1 MSTTVPQQL
10 IDPALLATI
19 QDLLGRVATL
29 EDVQQVPGPTPS
41 PAPAPSPSPAPAPA
55 PTPTITPYLDT
66 VTMAAAKLT
75 AAQAAAGGYRAAFW
89 TKVGTELGANPKL
102 KVISDGTKVYEGA
115 FVGTLAPTG
124 ASLTLP
130 TTTGASSTNTA
141 TAIASH
147 NCTLLIE
154 KAADAT
160 RVLMLSY
167 GRTGKDANAN
177 ADLDGS
183 KQIELSLTVDLDPA
197 LDVVP
202 GESIPE
208 SDAGTLVY
216 VVPSKN
222 LVDAATYDALSQ
234 VSTFPN
240 PSFSTLTEPGVIGAG
255 NQFTFSRVTD
265 PADPSKKAFRHFLA
279 PNFPVWAPS
288 YVAAGNL
295 APTWRSE
302 IAIGTEA
309 HSPANG
315 GGAVI
320 IGIRRMFG
328 ADLVSG
334 VGGSIFD
341 AHAPDGDQNIG
352 PGPLSLL
359 VGNGNMRLYRGYNTT
374 LDGST
379 SNGKVLDWYD
389 RSFVAGIWYDIIFEA
404 KFSWNAAD
412 SPYLRMHIAADNGP
426 VSKVYDSSSPV
437 QPGAAAN
444 LMGYRHSGSFSTG
457 YKLKSG
463 MYAFDPFTGTMT
475 TYGKGILCWLTATG
489 AAKTVAGMLASLRAQ

>member
-1 MSTTVPQQL
+1 MPTTVPQQL
-10 IDPALLATI
+10 IDPVLLAQI
-19 QDLLGRVATL
+19 QDLLGRVAVL
-29 EDVQQVPGPTPS
+29 EDVSQTPGPTPA
-41 PAPAPSPSPAPAPA
+41 PAPAPSPTPAPA
-55 PTPTITPYLDT
+55 PTVVTPYLDT
-66 VTMAAAKLT
+66 TTMAAAKLA

-89 TKVGTELGANPKL
+89 TKVGTELGANPKC
-102 KVISDGTKVYEGA
+102 KVISDGTKVYEAA

-141 TAIASH
+141 TTIASH

-160 RVLMLSY
+160 RVLMLSL
-167 GRTGKDANAN
+167 GRSGKDANAN
-177 ADLDGS
+177 ADLDGT
-183 KQIELSLTVDLDPA
+183 KQLEFALTVDLDPA

-222 LVDAATYDALSQ
+222 LIEAADYDALSQ

-255 NQFTFSRVTD
+255 NQYTFSRVTD

-288 YVAAGNL
+288 YVASGAL
-295 APTWRSE
+295 DPTWRSE

-328 ADLVSG
+328 ADLVA
-334 VGGSIFD
+334 GGSASIFD

-359 VGNGNMRLYRGYNTT
+359 VGSGNMRLYRAYNTT
-374 LDGST
+374 LDGSS
-379 SNGKVLDWYD
+379 SNGKVLDWFDYTY
-389 RSFVAGIWYDIIFEA
+389 VAGVWYDIIFEV
-404 KFSWNAAD
+404 KFDWNVSN
-412 SPYLRMHIAADNGP
+412 SPYLRMHVAVDGGP
-426 VSKVYDSSSPV
+426 VTKVYDSASPV

-444 LMGYRHSGSFSTG
+444 LIGYRHSGSFSTG

-463 MYAFDPFTGTMT
+463 LYAFYSFTGTMT
-475 TYGKGILCWLTATG
+475 SHGKGILCWLTATG
-489 AAKTVAGMLASLRAQ
+489 ASKTVAGMLASLRAQ